1 MELLLNLVWASI
13 SLSLVVCWFRSAR
26 SSRAKL
32 EWGLVI
38 ALALLIV
45 LLFPA
50 ISMTD
55 DLVAMNAPA
64 ELEHM
69 LRRSEA
75 PLTHTTSVSWLDA
88 VTAILV
94 MCIISSASPGI
105 YFSRIYL
112 RAFATALRTAFVR
125 TLGVRPPP
133 APALLAV

>member
-1 MELLLNLVWASI
+1 V
-13 SLSLVVCWFRSAR
+13 
-26 SSRAKL
+26 
-32 EWGLVI
+32 VI

-55 DLVAMNAPA
+55 DLVAMNTPT
-64 ELEHM
+64 EVEHM

-94 MCIISSASPGI
+94 MCFISGASPSV